1 MFENYP
7 KANLAFLPTPLEKI
21 ERFSSEVG
29 DINIYMKRD
38 DNTGLAMGGNKA
50 RKLEFLMGDA
60 KSKGADTVLT
70 TGGPQSNHARMT
82 AAAARRLGMEPILVL
97 KGREPAVRQG
107 NLLLDDLLGAD
118 VRFVDTKDYGE
129 IHGKMGEIASQLESR
144 GRKPYIIPLG
154 GSTPL
159 GALGYVEAFLEIMN
173 QADEMGIKVDYIVNA
188 VGSGGTHAGLLVG
201 AYLSGKDVE
210 IVGISVDAEK
220 GVFQNDIA
228 RIATECSRLLNNDR
242 EFKPEDIIVFDE
254 YVGEGYGI
262 VNNETVEAITLMA
275 RTEGIILGPVYTGK
289 AMSGLI
295 DLIKKGYFKQGSNV
309 VFIHTG
315 GTPALFDKL
324 VK

>member
-1 MFENYP
+1 M
-7 KANLAFLPTPLEKI
+7 
-21 ERFSSEVG
+21 
-29 DINIYMKRD
+29 
-38 DNTGLAMGGNKA
+38 
-50 RKLEFLMGDA
+50 
-60 KSKGADTVLT
+60 
-70 TGGPQSNHARMT
+70 
-82 AAAARRLGMEPILVL
+82 
-97 KGREPAVRQG
+97 
-107 NLLLDDLLGAD
+107 
-118 VRFVDTKDYGE
+118 
-129 IHGKMGEIASQLESR
+129 
-144 GRKPYIIPLG
+144 
-154 GSTPL
+154 
-159 GALGYVEAFLEIMN
+159 
-173 QADEMGIKVDYIVNA
+173 
-188 VGSGGTHAGLLVG
+188 VG

-295 DLIKKGYFKQGSNV
+295 DLIKKGYFKQRSNV